1 MNKFTK
7 IKKAL
12 AVSLC
17 SSMLFSGALKT
28 SGMDDELIKNLTQQV
43 SSLTQQVADL
53 SKENIGK
60 AFGISVGQALTYA
73 PIAYVLEELLR
84 NSIIMCRD
92 CKKTKEIYKKAC
104 YFLHLFNAQNLLNNV
119 DDARRKLSSARTLA
133 LLIEHNNDSWFDYF
147 LRSSTVA
154 SAVKSDKDK
163 SIKKLAEVFPNI
175 NLVAN
180 NEDLISYIN
189 AAGNVKN
196 PEGSIEKAFDL
207 MKGLPGFDE
216 AMFNQY
222 VNNVNLPTVQEVL
235 P

>member
-12 AVSLC
+12 AVSVC
-17 SSMLFSGALKT
+17 STMLFSGQPKT
-28 SGMDDELIKNLTQQV
+28 SGMDAELIKNLM
-43 SSLTQQVADL
+43 QQVAILNQQIADL
-53 SKENIGK
+53 NKENAGK
-60 AFGISVGQALTYA
+60 DFGISIGQAA
-73 PIAYVLEELLR
+73 AWMPIVYVLEELLR

-147 LRSSTVA
+147 LRTSTVA

>member
-1 MNKFTK
+1 MIN
-7 IKKAL
+7 
-12 AVSLC
+12 C
-17 SSMLFSGALKT
+17 
-28 SGMDDELIKNLTQQV
+28 
-43 SSLTQQVADL
+43 
-53 SKENIGK
+53 
-60 AFGISVGQALTYA
+60 
-73 PIAYVLEELLR
+73 
-84 NSIIMCRD
+84 
-92 CKKTKEIYKKAC
+92 KAC
-104 YFLHLFNAQNLLNNV
+104 NFLHLFNAQNLLNNV

-147 LRSSTVA
+147 LRTSTVA

-216 AMFNQY
+216 AIFNQY